1 MSNLLES
8 IKTKLS
14 NRYNGV
20 LDCEEQRADLFA
32 YVHGV
37 ETTIKSI
44 DLEVIHFDG
53 YQIKLEEADIH
64 TLAYLDEVL

>member
-14 NRYNGV
+14 NQYNGV

-53 YQIKLEEADIH
+53 FHIRLEEADIH